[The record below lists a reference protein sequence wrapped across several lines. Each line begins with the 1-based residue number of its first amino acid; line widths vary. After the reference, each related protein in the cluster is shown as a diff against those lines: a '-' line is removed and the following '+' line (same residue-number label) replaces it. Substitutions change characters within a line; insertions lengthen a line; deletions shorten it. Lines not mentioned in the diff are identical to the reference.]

1 MSDYQT
7 FVSSAVTFVGLLMGI
22 SHYKEVKKKKK
33 KILFSLQ
40 TSIWLNMQ
48 GWAKVGVQ
56 ETVFS
61 TQL

>member
-1 MSDYQT
+1 MSDYRT

-22 SHYKEVKKKKK
+22 SHYKEVKKVP
-33 KILFSLQ
+33 FSLQ
-40 TSIWLNMQ
+40 TTIWLNMQ

-56 ETVFS
+56 ETIFS